1 MCDAPKF
8 RGDGRSIG
16 KPRPSRAEAEARRRL
31 PSEAVAVMRA
41 ELEKSIYAPFRNKPD
56 DGKDWYSPETKE
68 KPRMSRQTETAH
80 VLELV
85 QDEPVA
91 RRAGPEIVSAADF
104 LATDF
109 SEPEWL
115 VDGMIPAGG
124 TVLLSGMPK
133 SGKTTLARQ
142 LALTASRGAPFLGRD
157 TGVWGGAREEGSRV
171 LYMALQGRKQGAW
184 QAFKDMGMQP
194 GDEIDFVFEGP
205 PNGQRQW
212 LRAAIEKAEASVVVI
227 DMLFTLFGVKE
238 ISEYGEM
245 NTVMNQIV
253 DVSKST
259 GATIISLHHSPKNGG
274 SSYLGSTAIRGS
286 YDTGI
291 FLKRDETGGSVQ
303 TDQREGEDM
312 PSIRLKLDP
321 VTKTFSTGMVLH
333 AERRNQ
339 LADDLMAFIGGF
351 KNDLPSQEEVI
362 KGVPGNKQAKLRTL
376 NDLVE
381 DGRIERFG
389 SGNRNSPFTCASK
402 AV

>member
-1 MCDAPKF
+1 MTRPNSEGMDEVSESRGRRGPKQKQGADSRPKPSPSCALNWKSPF
-8 RGDGRSIG
+8 TRHSEISRTMARIG
-16 KPRPSRAEAEARRRL
+16 IRLRRRKNPACL
-31 PSEAVAVMRA
+31 D
-41 ELEKSIYAPFRNKPD
+41 KP
-56 DGKDWYSPETKE
+56 K
-68 KPRMSRQTETAH
+68 TAH
-80 VLELV
+80 VFELV

-157 TGVWGGAREEGSRV
+157 TGVWGGARGEGSRV

-321 VTKTFSTGMVLH
+321 VTKTFSNWDGVCMP
-333 AERRNQ
+333 N
-339 LADDLMAFIGGF
+339 GGI
-351 KNDLPSQEEVI
+351 NWL
-362 KGVPGNKQAKLRTL
+362 T
-376 NDLVE
+376 
-381 DGRIERFG
+381 
-389 SGNRNSPFTCASK
+389 T
-402 AV
+402 